1 MAKENDAGTT
11 AGLEVSGERA
21 PGDPFIADV
30 LRIFSHYEAG
40 RISANMEKQ
49 KRR

>member
-11 AGLEVSGERA
+11 AVLEVAGEMA
-21 PGDPFIADV
+21 PGDPFIAGF

-40 RISANMEKQ
+40 RISANTEK
-49 KRR
+49 